1 MKKVSIIILNWN
13 GEALLREFLPSV
25 LACTPQS
32 LADII
37 VADNGSTDGSVEML
51 KNEFPAVRLILFDW
65 NYGFAE
71 GYNRAISQIDT
82 TYSILLN
89 SDVEVTA
96 NWLDAPLRALEADD
110 MLAGVQPK
118 ILAQK
123 DKTKFEYAGAAGGWL
138 DCYGYPF
145 CRGRVLHV
153 VEEDNGQYD
162 NPSTI
167 FWASG
172 ACFFVRTE
180 VFKKEGG
187 FDANFFAHQEEID
200 FCWRLLS
207 RGYKLACIPQSVVY
221 HVGAATLKAES
232 PQKTFLNF
240 RNNLLMVY
248 KNTSEEKLPSVM
260 RLRFWLDYVALTK
273 FFLTGHPANA
283 KAVIEAR
290 KAFKQLQK
298 EYAPVRAEN
307 LAKTIVSAIPE
318 MFPQSLI
325 FNFYI
330 KGRKTFS
337 QVIPIK
343 SLCENIKQNK
353 KNLF

>member
-1 MKKVSIIILNWN
+1 MKKISIVILNWN

-25 LACTPQS
+25 IAHTPDS
-32 LADII
+32 LADIV

-51 KNEFPAVRLILFDW
+51 KSEFPSVRLMLFDR

-71 GYNRAISQIDT
+71 GYNRAINQIDT
-82 TYSILLN
+82 TYTALLN

-96 NWLDAPLRALEADD
+96 NWLDAPITALEADE

-123 DKTKFEYAGAAGGWL
+123 DKKKFEYAGAAGGWL

-145 CRGRVLHV
+145 CRGRVLHI

-162 NPSTI
+162 NAANI

-187 FDANFFAHQEEID
+187 FDARFFAHQEEID
-200 FCWRLLS
+200 FCWRLRA
-207 RGYKLACIPQSVVY
+207 RGYRLQCIPQSVVY
-221 HVGAATLKAES
+221 HVGGATLKTES
-232 PQKTFLNF
+232 PRKTFLNF

-248 KNTSEEKLPSVM
+248 KNTSSAKLQSVM
-260 RLRFWLDYVALTK
+260 RLRYWFDRIALIK
-273 FFLTGHPANA
+273 FFLTGNPANA
-283 KAVIEAR
+283 KAVLHAR
-290 KAFKQLQK
+290 KAFKQLKK
-298 EYAPVRAEN
+298 EYAPVREEN
-307 LAKTIVSAIPE
+307 LSKTVVSTIPE
-318 MFPQSLI
+318 IYRKSLI
-325 FNFYI
+325 VAFYL
-330 KGRKTFS
+330 KGKKTFHELMS
-337 QVIPIK
+337 C
-343 SLCENIKQNK
+343 S
-353 KNLF
+353 